1 MTEELDK
8 NKKILIVL
16 NTPQNDVFQ
25 PDSGGALRSNLFIK
39 ALSEIGHVDVICFS
53 KNDLVSNIP
62 NCKVIFSQQIWDE
75 KNYREAVRTLIG
87 MTIHPSDPYSYFQEN
102 KQKAAIVNSYVN
114 QTKYD
119 FIACRYVQT
128 AIICGLLKYK
138 DKLVIDADDNLS
150 VVRKF
155 QAVQAHSL
163 LLRWKRQYESVR
175 MRKMLRELFSDIYC
189 SFCSNPLELPSP
201 KTLFLHNT
209 TVLNEPAPCLQED
222 FKPRI
227 LFVGLLKYF
236 PNIHGIAHFVK
247 SVFPKIKESIPS
259 AELQIVG
266 DGEPDFL
273 TYLNE
278 KDGVRAVGKIDDLAS
293 EYQKAAVVV
302 IPIYYGSGTCVKFV
316 EALMMNRPVISSP
329 VGARWFSEVCRD
341 GEEYML
347 AQNDEEFISKAIELL
362 SSWSASKEMAHRGY
376 EIGKKLFSQK
386 RFCDIVRNAILQ
398 S

>member
-1 MTEELDK
+1 MTTEK
-8 NKKILIVL
+8 YHGKKFLLVL
-16 NTPQNDVFQ
+16 NTVQNVFRI
-25 PDSGGALRSNLFIK
+25 DSGAGLRSNLFIK
-39 ALSEIGHVDVICFS
+39 ALSEIGEVDVICFS
-53 KNDLVSNIP
+53 MNGLVSNIP
-62 NCKVIFSQQIWDE
+62 NCKVIFCQKIWDE
-75 KNYREAVRTLIG
+75 RYYREIFRTLVN
-87 MTIHPSDPYSYFQEN
+87 MTTRPSDPYSYFKEN
-102 KQKAAIVNSYVN
+102 KQKAAIVDSYAN

-119 FIACRYVQT
+119 YIVCRYVQT

-138 DKLVIDADDNLS
+138 DKLVIDADDNLA

-155 QAVQAHSL
+155 QAAQTNSFL
-163 LLRWKRQYESVR
+163 YKWKRQYESVR
-175 MRKMLRELFSDIYC
+175 IRKMLKKLFSNIYC

-201 KTLFLHNT
+201 KTVFLHNT
-209 TVLNEPAPCLQED
+209 TVLDVPAPDLTED
-222 FKPRI
+222 VIPRI
-227 LFVGLLKYF
+227 LFIGFLRYF
-236 PNIHGIAHFVK
+236 PNKHGITHFVE
-247 SVFPKIKESIPS
+247 SIFPTIKKSIPS
-259 AELQIVG
+259 VELQIVG
-266 DGEPDFL
+266 DGEPEFL
-273 TYLNE
+273 EYLNE

-293 EYQKAAVVV
+293 EYQRAAVVI

-316 EALMMNRPVISSP
+316 EALLMNRPVISTP

-347 AQNDEEFISKAIELL
+347 AQNDEEFISKTIGLL

>member
-1 MTEELDK
+1 MTTEK
-8 NKKILIVL
+8 YHGKKFLLVL
-16 NTPQNDVFQ
+16 NTVQNVFQ
-25 PDSGGALRSNLFIK
+25 IDSGAGLRSNLFIK
-39 ALSEIGHVDVICFS
+39 ALSEIGEVDVICFS
-53 KNDLVSNIP
+53 MNGLVSNIP
-62 NCKVIFSQQIWDE
+62 NCKVLFCQKIWDE
-75 KNYREAVRTLIG
+75 RNYREIFRTLVN
-87 MTIHPSDPYSYFQEN
+87 MTIRPSDPYSYFKEN
-102 KQKAAIVNSYVN
+102 KQKAAIVDSYAN

-119 FIACRYVQT
+119 YIVCRYVQT

-138 DKLVIDADDNLS
+138 DKLVIDADDNLAF
-150 VVRKF
+150 VRKF
-155 QAVQAHSL
+155 QAAQTNSFL
-163 LLRWKRQYESVR
+163 YKWKRQYESVR
-175 MRKMLRELFSDIYC
+175 IRKMLKKLFSNIYC

-227 LFVGLLKYF
+227 LFIGYLRYF
-236 PNIHGIAHFVK
+236 PNQHGITHFVK
-247 SVFPKIKESIPS
+247 SIFPQIKKSIPS
-259 AELQIVG
+259 AEIQIVG

-273 TYLNE
+273 DYLNE

-376 EIGKKLFSQK
+376 EISKKLFSQK

>member
-1 MTEELDK
+1 MTTEK
-8 NKKILIVL
+8 YHGKKFLLVL
-16 NTPQNDVFQ
+16 NTVQNVFRI
-25 PDSGGALRSNLFIK
+25 DSGAGLRSNLFIK
-39 ALSEIGHVDVICFS
+39 ALSEIGEVDVICFS
-53 KNDLVSNIP
+53 MNGLVSNIP
-62 NCKVIFSQQIWDE
+62 NCKVIFCQKIWDE
-75 KNYREAVRTLIG
+75 RYYREIFRTLVN
-87 MTIHPSDPYSYFQEN
+87 MTIRPSDPYSYFKEN
-102 KQKAAIVNSYVN
+102 KQKAAIVDSYAN

-119 FIACRYVQT
+119 YIVCRYVQT

-138 DKLVIDADDNLS
+138 DKLVIDADDNLA

-155 QAVQAHSL
+155 QAAQTNSFL
-163 LLRWKRQYESVR
+163 YKWKRQYESVR
-175 MRKMLRELFSDIYC
+175 IRKMLKKLFSNIYC

-201 KTLFLHNT
+201 KTVFLHNT
-209 TVLNEPAPCLQED
+209 TVLDVPAPDLTED
-222 FKPRI
+222 VIPRI
-227 LFVGLLKYF
+227 LFIGFLRYF
-236 PNIHGIAHFVK
+236 PNKHGITHFVE
-247 SVFPKIKESIPS
+247 SIFPTIKKSIPS
-259 AELQIVG
+259 VELQIVG
-266 DGEPDFL
+266 DGEPEFL
-273 TYLNE
+273 EYLNE

-293 EYQKAAVVV
+293 EYQRAAVVI

-316 EALMMNRPVISSP
+316 EALLMNRPVISTP

-347 AQNDEEFISKAIELL
+347 AQNDEEFISKTIGLL